1 MPERCAAI
9 IDKLIEERHNKG
21 MTQRELAEAANLPQ
35 AAIGRFESKKVTPQL
50 DTLIKVAEAL
60 HCDIAILPRV

>member
-1 MPERCAAI
+1 MPERCTAI
-9 IDKLIEERHNKG
+9 IDKLIEERHNRG

-50 DTLIKVAEAL
+50 DTLIRVAEAL
-60 HCDIAILPRV
+60 NCDIAIISKS

>member
-9 IDKLIEERHNKG
+9 IDKLIEERHSKG

-60 HCDIAILPRV
+60 HCDIAILPR